1 MIRNF
6 LLAALAFVL
15 GVSLVAQD
23 KQPAKGAETAPYTAK
38 PELYPFDTCIV
49 SGEKLDATAVT
60 FTVGGSTFKTCC
72 DKCKAK
78 VEKDPATYAK
88 KLEAG
93 IIAAQLGHYP
103 LTKCAVAGTKLGDMG
118 KPVQLVLE
126 GTLVQLCCSHCQEK
140 AVAKAPAMAAKVRD
154 AAYEAQSKTYPL
166 DTCIVGG
173 EKLGK
178 DAVSVMYG
186 TTLVRFC
193 CSNCIAKFEKSPAE
207 FLAKLHPAKD
217 GEKKPAEAKEGSK

>member
-6 LLAALAFVL
+6 ILAALAFVMGSL
-15 GVSLVAQD
+15 LVAQD
-23 KQPAKGAETAPYTAK
+23 KQPAKGAETASYVTK
-38 PELYPFDTCIV
+38 PELYPLDTCIV
-49 SGEKLDATAVT
+49 SGEKLDATALT
-60 FTVGGSTFKTCC
+60 FTVAGSTFKACC
-72 DKCKAK
+72 EKCKAK

-140 AVAKAPAMAAKVRD
+140 AVAKAPAMATKVRD
-154 AAYEAQSKTYPL
+154 AAFEAQSKTYPL
-166 DTCIVGG
+166 DTCLVGG

-193 CSNCIAKFEKSPAE
+193 CNDCIAKFEKSPTE
-207 FLAKLHPAKD
+207 YLAKLHPAKD
-217 GEKKPAEAKEGSK
+217 GEKKPAAAKDGGK